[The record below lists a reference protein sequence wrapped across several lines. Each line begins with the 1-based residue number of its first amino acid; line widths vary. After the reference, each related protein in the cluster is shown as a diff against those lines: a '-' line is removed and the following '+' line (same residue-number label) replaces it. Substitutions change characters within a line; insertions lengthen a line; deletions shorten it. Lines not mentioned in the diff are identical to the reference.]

1 MGQIPGTWREQ
12 RLIES
17 FDVDVR
23 GRLRPQHMFAYL
35 LNSAWNHTKGTD
47 FGFNELSE
55 RNLMWVL
62 IRSQILIERSPEW
75 GEEIQIETWAKRTE
89 KFYAL
94 RDFSIKSSTGE
105 KLVSATSSWMIL
117 DKTSGRPQR
126 FDHKTL
132 NFPWVD
138 KNEMETSLGKV
149 PELTNGQQT
158 AQYRVLYSDID
169 INKHVN
175 SARYLQ
181 WIIDSH
187 SCDFLKESEARSIEI
202 SFLSSASQ
210 DDKISVLSQ
219 KTEAGE
225 SYSVRRVSDDRE
237 LCRAKIFWSR

>member
-1 MGQIPGTWREQ
+1 MGQIPGICREQ
-12 RLIES
+12 RRIES

-23 GRLRPQHMFAYL
+23 GRLRPQHLFAYL
-35 LNSAWNHTKGTD
+35 LNSAWNHTKETA

-126 FDHKTL
+126 FDYKTL
-132 NFPWVD
+132 SFPLVD
-138 KNEMETSLGKV
+138 KNEVETSLGKV
-149 PELTNGQQT
+149 PELTNSHQT

-181 WIIDSH
+181 WMIDSH
-187 SCDFLKESEARSIEI
+187 PCDFLKESEVRSIEI
-202 SFLSSASQ
+202 SFLSSATQ
-210 DDKISVLSQ
+210 DDKILVLSQ
-219 KTEAGE
+219 KTGTEE
-225 SYSVRRVSDDRE
+225 LYSVRKASGGRE
-237 LCRAKIFWSR
+237 FCRAKIFWS